1 VATDDDPAAMV
12 NPGMQHTT
20 AALDAA
26 AADGADNSRS
36 SGPLGGVK
44 AEEKLAPE
52 TFKFEHVAP
61 TAELVL
67 NETKRTPVTETILK
81 AMTAGIWN
89 AIVKVTLWLRLS
101 VAWYLDKAMLAPVP
115 AIWKMGPEN
124 TGIEGH
130 LMLQTTTI
138 AAFPPWVAL
147 PIIKP
152 LMVTVNAVPA
162 LILAPDTESTND
174 VLVVSSQVKLSAETL
189 LAFEATKGTTDGKKK
204 FEGYVNIID
213 PEELI
218 ILSGTKDRVKL
229 AFDFW
234 AIRSV
239 KEIMNK
245 AAGLL
250 Q

>member
-1 VATDDDPAAMV
+1 M
-12 NPGMQHTT
+12 
-20 AALDAA
+20 
-26 AADGADNSRS
+26 
-36 SGPLGGVK
+36 
-44 AEEKLAPE
+44 
-52 TFKFEHVAP
+52 
-61 TAELVL
+61 
-67 NETKRTPVTETILK
+67 
-81 AMTAGIWN
+81 
-89 AIVKVTLWLRLS
+89 
-101 VAWYLDKAMLAPVP
+101 
-115 AIWKMGPEN
+115 
-124 TGIEGH
+124 
-130 LMLQTTTI
+130 
-138 AAFPPWVAL
+138 